1 MKICK
6 PTSNE
11 LYEAAVEIERLRETI
26 LSIDQKMMKLAMKRK
41 EVEMLLGVGTQ
52 RFAQLTGDKDFGAP
66 MIVTGEAPAQS
77 CEEARKIGFLK

>member
-1 MKICK
+1 MKVCK

-52 RFAQLTGDKDFGAP
+52 RFAQLTGDKDFGMP
-66 MIVTGEAPAQS
+66 IQVGEAAPAS
-77 CEEARKIGFLK
+77 TECEKKIGFLK